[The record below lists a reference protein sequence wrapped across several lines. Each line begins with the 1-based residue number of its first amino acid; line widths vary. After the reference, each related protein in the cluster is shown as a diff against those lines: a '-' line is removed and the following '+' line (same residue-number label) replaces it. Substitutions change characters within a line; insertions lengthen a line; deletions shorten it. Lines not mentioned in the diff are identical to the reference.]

1 MVPKGVAHCVVLR
14 GMWIRGQACQ
24 RATCQRAMLVARRVR
39 SPGNA
44 IAGPRTP
51 GGGAERPL
59 AAYLQKRK
67 KSQGLESR
75 GGHSEW
81 CCKGLHTTP
90 LRFIQSAKFLL
101 RSNSYFPFR
110 SKSAHVF
117 PPRFWCTRAVRTVS
131 ASKQTTKQ
139 ERARTHER
147 GAAGLT
153 LFGVVGH
160 SGEWTSFPL
169 RLRLPGGAPLLAEQG
184 DIATRA
190 PRAHT
195 VHAPH
200 NHHRIV
206 ATLWVPSAHPQQP
219 GLAVPLTVYARCTHT
234 CTPRSLYKNTESC
247 PRF

>member
-14 GMWIRGQACQ
+14 GMWIRVQACQ

-67 KSQGLESR
+67 KSQGLECR
-75 GGHSEW
+75 GGHYER
-81 CCKGLHTTP
+81 CCKGVARNTIAFHSISEISIKVDFLPSPPPPAGRCPASRRAGRHRHTST
-90 LRFIQSAKFLL
+90 
-101 RSNSYFPFR
+101 
-110 SKSAHVF
+110 
-117 PPRFWCTRAVRTVS
+117 TRT
-131 ASKQTTKQ
+131 
-139 ERARTHER
+139 
-147 GAAGLT
+147 
-153 LFGVVGH
+153 
-160 SGEWTSFPL
+160 
-169 RLRLPGGAPLLAEQG
+169 
-184 DIATRA
+184 
-190 PRAHT
+190 HT